1 VVLVHVASHW
11 VLIRCT
17 SHSSPVWLYLVKEKL
32 VAIEVAP
39 RKKTVLFSELCYVR
53 DLYLKNVYF
62 AIMIPLGKD
71 LE

>member
-1 VVLVHVASHW
+1 M
-11 VLIRCT
+11 
-17 SHSSPVWLYLVKEKL
+17 KEKL
-32 VAIEVAP
+32 VAIEVAH

-62 AIMIPLGKD
+62 ETMIPLGKD